1 MVIRIDYLIYVYMT
15 LCLCMLA
22 YNLFYLGKNKWM
34 QRRTEKQI
42 QNQARRLQRLLLFP
56 EKTAANVDE
65 KIKKDLKNTHHLVVL
80 EGTVDVLEQNPLT
93 VKLLQAWL
101 PTLKPV
107 FAELIDGT
115 MKKSVMERSYFA
127 YLVTRFRLCGQSRN
141 DPIATAMIQLTAQ
154 ASIYCRE
161 NALGAL
167 YQCGSIDHI
176 VKAYRV
182 MGRHEIEHSRKL
194 VTDGLL
200 EFHGDREQLAQALWQ
215 NWDEFT
221 PHYQVAFIDF
231 IRMVSGNFRETL
243 FPLLSQTELDR
254 EVTFAVMRYFRKYPY
269 RPAGTVLRQ
278 TVIDWEK
285 QDWEYAAI
293 AAASLE
299 SYPEMETVKALLVG
313 VQSDNWYVRDN
324 AADSLLQLTKP
335 LAILEMIRQL
345 KDSYG
350 RDMLRYKA
358 LSAGLL
364 QLDEKGELRV
374 AENRM
379 AKSPRGSSNEILS
392 AVIEAD
398 SSEEALPALQK
409 WGNAE

>member
-1 MVIRIDYLIYVYMT
+1 
-15 LCLCMLA
+15 
-22 YNLFYLGKNKWM
+22 
-34 QRRTEKQI
+34 
-42 QNQARRLQRLLLFP
+42 
-56 EKTAANVDE
+56 
-65 KIKKDLKNTHHLVVL
+65 
-80 EGTVDVLEQNPLT
+80 
-93 VKLLQAWL
+93 
-101 PTLKPV
+101 
-107 FAELIDGT
+107 

-243 FPLLSQTELDR
+243 FPLLSQPELDR

-324 AADSLLQLTKP
+324 ASDSLLQLTKP

>member
-93 VKLLQAWL
+93 VKPLQTWL

-243 FPLLSQTELDR
+243 FPLLSQPELDR

-299 SYPEMETVKALLVG
+299 SYPEMETHVSGREAGAAGGDQQIHRPLIAPMPQRGFDLRLF
-313 VQSDNWYVRDN
+313 VRYHGG
-324 AADSLLQLTKP
+324 LQNLIACLTQ
-335 LAILEMIRQL
+335 QL
-345 KDSYG
+345 CSQ
-350 RDMLRYKA
+350 RASFVPA
-358 LSAGLL
+358 LSPGTAVTDRQHSGFVHDWFLL
-364 QLDEKGELRV
+364 FQ
-374 AENRM
+374 
-379 AKSPRGSSNEILS
+379 
-392 AVIEAD
+392 
-398 SSEEALPALQK
+398 
-409 WGNAE
+409 

>member
-22 YNLFYLGKNKWM
+22 YNLFYLGKNKWT

-42 QNQARRLQRLLLFP
+42 QTQARRLQRWLLFP
-56 EKTAANVDE
+56 EKTSAKTDE
-65 KIKKDLKNTHHLVVL
+65 KIKKKLKRTHQLVVL
-80 EGTVDVLEQNPLT
+80 EGTVGVLEQNPLT
-93 VKLLQAWL
+93 QKPLQAWL
-101 PTLKPV
+101 PTLKPA
-107 FAELIDGT
+107 FTELIDVYG
-115 MKKSVMERSYFA
+115 KKSVMERSYFA
-127 YLVTRFRLCGQSRN
+127 YLVTRFGLCGPSPH
-141 DPIATAMIQLTAQ
+141 DPLAMAMIQLTAQ

-161 NALGAL
+161 NALTAL
-167 YQCGSIDHI
+167 YKHGSTDHI
-176 VKAYRV
+176 IRAYRV
-182 MGRHEIEHSRKL
+182 MARHEIEHSRKM

-215 NWDEFT
+215 SWDEFT

-243 FPLLSQTELDR
+243 FPLLSQPETDR

-269 RPAGTVLRQ
+269 RPAGTLLRQ

-299 SYPEMETVKALLVG
+299 SYPEMETVKALLIG
-313 VQSDNWYVRDN
+313 VQSDNWYFRDN
-324 AADSLLQLTKP
+324 ASDSLLRLATP
-335 LAILEMIRQL
+335 TAILEMIRQL

-364 QLDEKGELRV
+364 QQDETGELKAAADRP
-374 AENRM
+374 ANSLRTMPYEIL
-379 AKSPRGSSNEILS
+379 NEI
-392 AVIEAD
+392 VEAD

-409 WGNAE
+409 WGEEE